1 MNKKP
6 LTLSLVLVLSGVAQ
20 AQNPEPPSQGAGL
33 EEVVVTAQFRRQN
46 LQETPLAITAV
57 SSEMLEAR
65 SQTSIADVANQAP
78 NVSLKANG
86 AAYGPSLAATI
97 RGVGQFDFH
106 PALEPGVGIYVDDVY
121 YSTLTGSILDLLDL
135 ERVEVLRGPQ
145 GTLAGKNS
153 IGGAVKLYSRRPT
166 GEGRGYLSATYG
178 SRDRVDVRAS
188 GEFALASNLFARVS
202 GVSKSQDGYVD
213 VLDYGCVHPGEG
225 IPAIR
230 PVGHCVTAKQGGVDY
245 QGLRA
250 QLRFVPSDAL
260 EVNLIGDFN
269 RDNRPMA
276 ATVLTYANYTGT
288 GDINPFPTPQAYNSR
303 FICGKFCNYSA
314 YVSPADGP
322 FQESRIPGVVDYHSW
337 GTSGQVEWQIASSLQ
352 LVSITAYR
360 KYRSIFSNEDDL
372 SPLSHSLGGPNSL
385 DFHAFSQEL
394 RLNGSLASNAIEYT
408 VGGFYM
414 DQKTFYS
421 SSQDLRY
428 VVPAGLVFVSGDPVP
443 ADTRAAFVHTT
454 WNATDKLS
462 LTGGVRYT
470 KESKDYTFARL
481 DRAGHPIAGN
491 LGALNGFTGS
501 YSGDNVDYRAS
512 VQYRWAEE
520 AMTYLQYST
529 GFKGGGINPRPF
541 VVQQVQPFGPE
552 KLGTYELG
560 VKSDLLD
567 RKMRLN
573 LAVFYSNY
581 QDIQLTLNSCPQFNP
596 PGLPPGTPFPCGLP
610 ANVGT
615 AQIKGAELEANFRPL
630 DGLLIDSAISYLDF
644 KYTRIDPRAGGPTNP
659 AGVQLSMVSP
669 YTPKLKWSAGIQYE
683 IPLGAAGT
691 LTPRLDASFQDDV
704 YTTAVNSP
712 RTLIKSYTLA
722 NARLTWRDMKD
733 TWESS
738 LEVTNLSDKYYY
750 TTAFELAAAAAL
762 ANAQPGRPREWALT
776 IKRRF

>member
-1 MNKKP
+1 MEKKP
-6 LTLSLVLVLSGVAQ
+6 HTLLLMLVLTGAVRAQ
-20 AQNPEPPSQGAGL
+20 SPEPQSQGGGL

-78 NVSLKANG
+78 SVSLKANG
-86 AAYGPSLAATI
+86 ASYGPSLAATI

-166 GEGRGYLSATYG
+166 GDGPGYLSAAFG

-188 GEFALASNLFARVS
+188 GEFTLASNLFARVS
-202 GVSKSQDGYVD
+202 GVSKTQDGYVD

-225 IPAIR
+225 IPAVR
-230 PVGHCVTAKQGGVDY
+230 PVGRCVTAKQGGVDY
-245 QGLRA
+245 QALRG
-250 QLRFVPSDAL
+250 QLRFAPSDTL
-260 EVNLIGDFN
+260 ELNLIGDFS

-288 GDINPFPTPQAYNSR
+288 GDINPFPTPQPYNSR
-303 FICGKFCNYSA
+303 FICGKFCNYAA

-322 FQESRIPGVVDYHSW
+322 FQESRIPGVVDYDSW
-337 GTSGQVEWQIASSLQ
+337 GTSGQVEWQLAPSMQ

-360 KYRSIFSNEDDL
+360 KYTSIFSNEDDL
-372 SPLSHSLGGPNSL
+372 APLSHSLGGPNSL
-385 DFHAFSQEL
+385 DFHAFSQEV
-394 RLNGSLASNAIEYT
+394 RLNGSLGSHAIEYT
-408 VGGFYM
+408 AGGFYM
-414 DQKTFYS
+414 KQKTFYS

-443 ADTRAAFVHTT
+443 ADTKAAFVHAT
-454 WNATDKLS
+454 WNTSDKLS
-462 LTGGVRYT
+462 FTGGVRYT

-481 DRAGHPIAGN
+481 DRTGNPITGN

-501 YSGDNVDYRAS
+501 YSGDNIDYRAS
-512 VQYRWAEE
+512 AQYRWADEV
-520 AMTYLQYST
+520 MTYVQYST

-552 KLGTYELG
+552 KLDTYELG
-560 VKSDLLD
+560 LKSDLFS
-567 RKMRLN
+567 RRMRLN

-581 QDIQLTLNSCPQFNP
+581 EDIQLTLNSCAQFNP
-596 PGLPPGTPFPCGLP
+596 PGLPPGTAFPCGLP

-615 AQIKGAELEANFRPL
+615 AEIKGVELEANFRPL
-630 DGLLIDSAISYLDF
+630 DGLLIDSAVSYLDF
-644 KYTRIDPRAGGPTNP
+644 EYTRIDPRAGGPTNP
-659 AGVQLSMVSP
+659 AGVQLDMVSP
-669 YTPKLKWSAGIQYE
+669 YTPKLKWSVGAQYE
-683 IPLGAAGT
+683 ISLGSAGT
-691 LTPRLDASFQDDV
+691 LTPRVDASFQDDV
-704 YTTAVNSP
+704 YTAAVNSS

-722 NARLTWRDMKD
+722 NARLTWRDSKD
-733 TWESS
+733 TWEGA
-738 LEVTNLSDKYYY
+738 LEATNLTDKYYY
-750 TTAFELAAAAAL
+750 TTTYELAVAAAV
-762 ANAQPGRPREWALT
+762 ANAQPGRPREWAVT
-776 IKRRF
+776 VKRKF